1 MKIPAKI
8 NLAQVPTPLQ
18 TLKFE
23 GKNFLIKRDD
33 LTGCELSGN
42 KIRKLEYILA
52 DAKKKK
58 ADIILTCGGEQ
69 SNHAR
74 ATTIAAKQIG
84 LNTKLFLWGK
94 ETTNMNGNLFLN
106 KIYGANIKYL
116 NKSEYVNVNN
126 LMFEERKTLLK
137 RDINAYVLPE
147 GGSTTLGILGYV
159 DFMKELKEQ
168 IDLRKIDS
176 FVAASGSGGTA
187 AGMLVGAAF
196 NKLNIKIVAINVL
209 YSAEVIKKKI
219 LNLAEGCVLDYKL
232 NCKINPDQLVIVDGY
247 SSEGY
252 KRISKSKIKLI
263 KKFAAETGILLDPA
277 YTGKA
282 FNAYYDNFIK
292 MNKGLKNIFVHTGGI
307 FGVFGRTKEYLIS

>member
-8 NLAQVPTPLQ
+8 NFAQVPTPLQ
-18 TLKFE
+18 SLKFE

-74 ATTIAAKQIG
+74 ATTIAAKQFG

-106 KIYGANIKYL
+106 KIYGADIKYL
-116 NKSEYVNVNN
+116 NKSEYEIVND

-137 RDINAYVLPE
+137 RNINAYVLPE

-168 IDLRKIDS
+168 IDLRKIYS
-176 FVAASGSGGTA
+176 VVAASGSGGTA
-187 AGMLVGAAF
+187 AGMLVGAAL
-196 NKLNIKIVAINVL
+196 NKLNVKIVAINVL

-232 NCKINPDQLVIVDGY
+232 DCKINPEQLVIVDGY

-307 FGVFGRTKEYLIS
+307 FGVFSRTMEYLIS